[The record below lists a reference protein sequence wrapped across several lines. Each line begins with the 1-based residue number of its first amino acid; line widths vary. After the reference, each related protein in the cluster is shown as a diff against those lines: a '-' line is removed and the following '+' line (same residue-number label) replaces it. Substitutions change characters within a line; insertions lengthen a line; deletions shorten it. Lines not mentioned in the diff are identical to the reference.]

1 MKSQR
6 EIQEMMQHNLK
17 LPRFPDII
25 LEPTPESEAKSVQ
38 ELMRNLEVVERPKVQ
53 CPVCKKSFIVIR
65 NHLNQS
71 RCKAELD
78 QEDLEKIVREANEKY
93 IQNQRNSAAARKA
106 KSTQKKKDEDH
117 EALKMKERLKKAFQK
132 KSNKELDQKALK
144 NPQNEQRSK
153 SKKVETEA
161 DRLREFRD
169 ATMFSALFIC
179 ISCHCKHFKSN
190 VQEFTDI

>member
-6 EIQEMMQHNLK
+6 EIQEMIKHNLK
-17 LPRFPDII
+17 LPWLKDSI
-25 LEPTPESEAKSVQ
+25 LEPTPEYEAKSPQ
-38 ELMRNLEVVERPKVQ
+38 ELMRNLEIMERPKVQ

-144 NPQNEQRSK
+144 
-153 SKKVETEA
+153 KKLGKN
-161 DRLREFRD
+161 RLSRYTNGTWKLILWFLIRHACRFHVMESIKF
-169 ATMFSALFIC
+169 
-179 ISCHCKHFKSN
+179 
-190 VQEFTDI
+190 